1 MHSSLILVGK
11 RIKKIN
17 KLLTML
23 DNGNVKERNSTKKKK
38 GRKKGQRACWCSF
51 RIQEALVW
59 EERRKQKCITKII
72 MLHFSIWTK
81 TKTKTQRLCD
91 L

>member
-38 GRKKGQRACWCSF
+38 KGERKGREPVGAVLEYRKLWFGRK
-51 RIQEALVW
+51 
-59 EERRKQKCITKII
+59 EESKNA
-72 MLHFSIWTK
+72 
-81 TKTKTQRLCD
+81 
-91 L
+91 

>member
-38 GRKKGQRACWCSF
+38 REKERAESL
-51 RIQEALVW
+51 LV
-59 EERRKQKCITKII
+59 Q
-72 MLHFSIWTK
+72 F
-81 TKTKTQRLCD
+81 
-91 L
+91 